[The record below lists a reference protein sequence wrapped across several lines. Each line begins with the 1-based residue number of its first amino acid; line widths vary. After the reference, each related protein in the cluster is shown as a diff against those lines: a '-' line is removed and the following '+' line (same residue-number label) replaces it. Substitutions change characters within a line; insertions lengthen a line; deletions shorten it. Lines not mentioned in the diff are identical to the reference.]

1 MYRPSIVI
9 LTLILISGCQSTNQ
23 IVDQTSTVRGVVIDS
38 QSSQPVDSVM
48 VGWKVHNYPDSILF
62 ANREIEEDSIII
74 NYSVHE
80 ITRTDST
87 GSFIFQIFLA
97 PTPPYPYE
105 DMFACKKG
113 YNVWRFNTN
122 KDEVISVNEFT
133 DSLII
138 RLQKL

>member
-1 MYRPSIVI
+1 
-9 LTLILISGCQSTNQ
+9 
-23 IVDQTSTVRGVVIDS
+23 VRGVVIDS
-38 QSSQPVDSVM
+38 QSSQPIDSVI

-62 ANREIEEDSIII
+62 ANGEIEKDSIIF
-74 NYSVHE
+74 NYTVHAIE
-80 ITRTDST
+80 RTDST

-113 YNVWRFNTN
+113 YNVWRFNSN
-122 KDEVISVNEFT
+122 KDKVISINEFT